1 MSAFFDG
8 LSSGTAPSLHIA
20 CEQKGSAA
28 VFTCRGSFS
37 LATYASLDELVR
49 LIRLDPARRI
59 VLDLRGVK
67 HIDSVGV
74 GTLAMI
80 LRQTIATSRALVI
93 VCDNTVH
100 DVLAVSSLDLAFQFA
115 SSVDAALG

>member
-1 MSAFFDG
+1 MSRFLDG
-8 LSSGTAPSLHIA
+8 LSSGTATSLHIA

-49 LIRLDPARRI
+49 LIRLEPANRI
-59 VLDLRGVK
+59 VLDMRGVK

-80 LRQTIATSRALVI
+80 LRHTMATSRTLVI
-93 VCDNTVH
+93 VCDKIVR
-100 DVLAVSSLDLAFQFA
+100 DVLTTSSLDLAFRFA
-115 SSVDAALG
+115 PSVDAAL